1 MKSFPKICFLLLSAL
16 ALSLPSFAQG
26 RVSYGDTIFH
36 ANFGTGLNPDSVYRD
51 FAAAS
56 LSPLNHISPLYGYY
70 TPTWINGSEL
80 NACSGHATAF
90 YGGDYSIISNS
101 HAMAYNSSTGSAYS
115 LYNANGCKSG
125 NNNKYLVGCANF
137 TDLPLLDHTSGDGDG
152 GYMIVNGSTK
162 AGAIFIREIN
172 EICKNSQFEFSAWV
186 AYAHNSQL
194 QGTQLQFEIY
204 SDDPGDAILPVDDAA
219 ESLTPGPVEMIVKEG
234 QDPVVRNLLYK
245 SATFAPT
252 ATPGDTTFNRTVSEE
267 ISATTTTN
275 EYGVFTDGAG
285 NYAYLDASDHYFSTA
300 RVSGANAG
308 YSVWYTFAEGGSRL
322 YSSADF
328 TTPVYVKTTTGEP
341 VYLSVVEGDTVC
353 YDSSADKYYLATRSG
368 ASLLK
373 DTENEYDAAN
383 VSDQLRAYATNGVN
397 SYPLYADGTGA
408 YAVYDGANY
417 LKLTAGTP
425 ANYASGLTTDVNVP
439 SCTFSAALADQSSVF
454 STAYKYNS
462 DHTTSVT
469 VSNPRTR
476 WTSFVDVFRLGN
488 YEHCYLVLRNLNGG
502 NKANDFAVDDIVFR
516 PYSPF
521 AIVPSRIEASVA
533 NACVTGIVSLKT
545 SFAEGTTDEEKAAV
559 APYITD
565 YGFRFQGSKDGGSTW
580 KDLPGQE
587 TPLQLSDINATLEY
601 DIPVSDYNSYNE
613 FRIVVASTP
622 AGFASK
628 CVSFSSFNYDVESVS
643 AIPDF
648 YILGEDICVTD
659 TNPSTNDTYGKECGL
674 FKVVRKTDASDYA
687 TCSEH
692 PFWQI
697 IVQLPDGSTKTLVP
711 DTYTVGNGG
720 TTTYDNCSYD

>member
-16 ALSLPSFAQG
+16 ALSLPSFAQ

-70 TPTWINGSEL
+70 TPTWIDGSEL

-125 NNNKYLVGCANF
+125 KDNTYLVGCANF
-137 TDLPLLDHTSGDGDG
+137 TDLPLLDHTSGDGYG
-152 GYMIVNGSTK
+152 GYMIVNGSEK

-204 SDDPGDAILPVDDAA
+204 SDDPGDAILPDDDAA
-219 ESLTPGPVEMIVKEG
+219 ASLTPGPVEMIVKQG

-252 ATPGDTTFNRTVSEE
+252 TSPRDTTIERTVTEE
-267 ISATTTTN
+267 ISATTSGDH
-275 EYGVFTDGAG
+275 GVFTDGV
-285 NYAYLDASDHYFSTA
+285 NYAYVDDNDHYFSTA
-300 RVSGANAG
+300 PVSGANAG

-353 YDSSADKYYLATRSG
+353 YDSSADKYYVATRSE

-383 VSDQLRAYATNGVN
+383 VSDQLRAYATNGDN

-417 LKLTAGTP
+417 LKLTAGAP

-439 SCTFSAALADQSSVF
+439 SCTFSEALVDQSSVF

-462 DHTTSVT
+462 NHTTNTT
-469 VSNPRTR
+469 VSNPQSR

-488 YEHCYLVLRNLNGG
+488 YEHCYLVLRNLKAG

-545 SFAEGTTDEEKAAV
+545 SFAEGTTDEEKVAV

-580 KDLPGQE
+580 EDLPGQE
-587 TPLQLSDINATLEY
+587 TPLQLADINATLEY
-601 DIPVSDYNSYNE
+601 DIPVSDYNTYDE
-613 FRIVVASTP
+613 FRITVASTP

-628 CVSFSSFNYDVESVS
+628 CVSFSSFNYDVVSVS

-659 TNPSTNDTYGKECGL
+659 TNPSTNVTYGKECGL